1 MQKKTITTMVE
12 EVFPQ
17 VVEWRRHLHQ
27 HPELSFEEYET
38 SKFIEEQLNT
48 FDGIEVSR
56 PTKTSVMGR
65 LKGLAGDGKT
75 IAMRADIDALPIRE
89 ETGISFESKVD
100 GKMHACGHDGHTSML
115 LGTAKVLS
123 EIKKTLTGEFVFIF
137 QHAEEL
143 PPGGA
148 QEMVAAGVLEG
159 VDCILGMHLW
169 STVPVGEIQVT
180 KGPMSAASD
189 IFDITVK
196 GKSGHA
202 SQPEGAIDALAI
214 GSQIVSN
221 LQQIVS
227 RVLSPLESGVVSCTR
242 FHSGDAYN
250 VIPDQALIGGSVRT
264 LSNDVREKIKDNL
277 EKISTNIA
285 EAHGATAELSY
296 QYGYDPVFNDIDL
309 STKVMQHLTE
319 FFTDAKVEE
328 IPPMMGGEDFS
339 AFSNVVPGCYIGV
352 GAMKKK
358 DDVFYPHH
366 HPRFEINEKALKIG
380 ISYFVSTAL
389 FLTSQY

>member
-1 MQKKTITTMVE
+1 MQKKTVTNMVE
-12 EVFPQ
+12 EVFSQ
-17 VVEWRRHLHQ
+17 VVDWRRHLHQ

-38 SKFIEEQLNT
+38 SKFIAEQLQK

-65 LKGLAGDGKT
+65 LKGLAGEGKT
-75 IAMRADIDALPIRE
+75 IAMRADIDALPIHE
-89 ETGISFESKVD
+89 ETGIAFESKIE

-115 LGTAKVLS
+115 LGTAKILS
-123 EIKKTLTGEFVFIF
+123 DMKKALTGEYVFIF

-148 QEMVAAGVLEG
+148 KEMVEAGVLDG

-169 STVPVGEIQVT
+169 STVPVGKIQVT
-180 KGPMSAASD
+180 KGSMSAASD

-202 SQPEGAIDALAI
+202 SQPEEAIDALVI
-214 GSQIVSN
+214 GSQIISN
-221 LQQIVS
+221 IQQIVS
-227 RVLSPLESGVVSCTR
+227 RILSPLENGVVSCTR

-250 VIPDQALIGGSVRT
+250 VIADQAMIGGSVRT
-264 LSNDVREKIKDNL
+264 LSNDVREKIKTNI
-277 EKISTNIA
+277 EKISKGIA

-309 STKVMQHLTE
+309 TAQIFEHLNS
-319 FFTDAKVEE
+319 FFTEVTVEE
-328 IPPMMGGEDFS
+328 VPPMMGGEDFS
-339 AFSNVVPGCYIGV
+339 AFSNIVPGCYIGV
-352 GAMKKK
+352 GAMQKR

-366 HPRFEINEKALKIG
+366 HPRFEISEEALKIG

-389 FLTSQY
+389 FLTNQS

>member
-1 MQKKTITTMVE
+1 MQKKTVTTMTE
-12 EVFPQ
+12 DIFPQ
-17 VVEWRRHLHQ
+17 VVKWRRHLHQ

-38 SKFIEEQLNT
+38 STFIEEQLHT
-48 FDGIEVSR
+48 FEGLEVTR
-56 PTKTSVMGR
+56 PTKTSVVGR

-75 IAMRADIDALPIRE
+75 IAMRADIDALPIHE
-89 ETGISFESKVD
+89 ETGIDFESKTE
-100 GKMHACGHDGHTSML
+100 GKMHACGHDGHTSVL
-115 LGTAKVLS
+115 LGTAKILS
-123 EIKKTLTGEFVFIF
+123 EMRKSLTGEFIFIF

-148 QEMVAAGVLEG
+148 QEMVEAGVLEG

-169 STVPVGEIQVT
+169 SHVPVGEIQIT

-202 SQPEGAIDALAI
+202 SQPDGAIDALAI

-227 RVLSPLESGVVSCTR
+227 RVLSPLDSAVVSCTR

-250 VIPDQALIGGSVRT
+250 VIPDQAIIGGSVRT
-264 LSNDVREKIKDNL
+264 LSNEVREQIKVNL
-277 EKISTNIA
+277 ERISNSIA
-285 EAHGATAELSY
+285 EAHGASAELSY
-296 QYGYDPVFNDIDL
+296 EYGYDPVYNNIDL
-309 STKVMQHLTE
+309 TTEVHKHLTN
-319 FFTDAKVEE
+319 FFTDETIEE
-328 IPPMMGGEDFS
+328 VPPVMGGEDFS
-339 AFSNVVPGCYIGV
+339 AFSNIIPGCYIGI
-352 GAMKKK
+352 GALKER
-358 DDVFYPHH
+358 DGIFYPHH

-380 ISYFVSTAL
+380 ISYFVSTAT
-389 FLTSQY
+389 FLSSQK

>member
-1 MQKKTITTMVE
+1 MEKKAIPNIVE
-12 EVFPQ
+12 EVFPK
-17 VVEWRRHLHQ
+17 VIEWRRHLHQ

-38 SKFIEEQLNT
+38 SKYIEEQLKK
-48 FDGIEVSR
+48 FSGIEITR

-65 LKGLAGDGKT
+65 LKGLAGEGKT
-75 IAMRADIDALPIRE
+75 IAMRADIDALPIHE
-89 ETGISFESKVD
+89 DTGVEFESQVE
-100 GKMHACGHDGHTSML
+100 GKMHACGHDGHTSIL
-115 LGTAKVLS
+115 LGTAKILS
-123 EIKKTLTGEFVFIF
+123 EMKETLTGEFVFLF

-148 QEMVAAGVLEG
+148 QEMVKAGVLDG

-169 STVPVGEIQVT
+169 STLPVGEIQVT
-180 KGPMSAASD
+180 KGPMTSASD
-189 IFDITVK
+189 VFDITVK

-202 SQPEGAIDALAI
+202 SQPENAIDALAI

-242 FHSGDAYN
+242 FHSGEAYN
-250 VIPDQALIGGSVRT
+250 VIPDQAIIGGSVRS
-264 LSNDVREKIKDNL
+264 LSNDVREKIKTSI
-277 EKISTNIA
+277 ESISTNIA
-285 EAHGATAELSY
+285 KAHGATAELDY

-309 STKVMQHLTE
+309 STAVLQHLTD
-319 FFTDAKVEE
+319 FFTNERVEE
-328 IPPMMGGEDFS
+328 VPPVLGGEDFS
-339 AFSNVVPGCYIGV
+339 AFSNIVPGCYIGV
-352 GAMKKK
+352 GAMQKR

-366 HPRFEINEKALKIG
+366 HPRFEINEQALKIG
-380 ISYFVSTAL
+380 ISYFVSTAI